1 MEAELQ
7 VVDDVTEAWVASFV
21 AACHHA
27 VAARGRFVVALAGGG
42 TPLLGYRRL
51 GERLDLP
58 WERLW
63 VTWGDERDVPLDHPD
78 RNERAAREAWL
89 DHVPIPADQVLG
101 WPRRDAP
108 EASAREHAERLRSA
122 LGDPLELD
130 LALLGLG
137 ADGHTASLFPGTG
150 AVAATGIT
158 TVVRLDPAGPARLSL
173 TANALSGAREAW
185 VIVSGE
191 AKRAALRRTL
201 EAGLL
206 EKRQRPGA
214 DPDALPLLAIRPRER
229 LWLLADRG
237 AASGGAASGGTTS
250 GGTASGGDDAPAA
263 LPGD

>member
-1 MEAELQ
+1 MEAEFQ
-7 VVDDVTEAWVASFV
+7 VVDDVTETWVASFV

-108 EASAREHAERLRSA
+108 EASAREHAERLRRA
-122 LGDPLELD
+122 LGDPLDLD

-137 ADGHTASLFPGTG
+137 EDGHTASLFPGTG
-150 AVAATGIT
+150 AAAAAGVT
-158 TVVRLDPAGPARLSL
+158 TVVRPDPAGPARLSL
-173 TANALSGAREAW
+173 TANALSCAREAW
-185 VIVSGE
+185 VLVAGG

-201 EAGLL
+201 DAGLL
-206 EKRQRPGA
+206 ESRQRPGA
-214 DPDALPLLAIRPRER
+214 DADALPLLAVRPRER
-229 LWLLADRG
+229 LWLLADRAAAGHAADG
-237 AASGGAASGGTTS
+237 AMEP
-250 GGTASGGDDAPAA
+250 PAT
-263 LPGD
+263 PSPSD